1 MCKILEYKNNES
13 TVENLSI
20 KRLRDFPIYYEDF
33 VTFVT
38 NSIKGNCDEIDETFA
53 KRLIEID
60 KKGFDEY
67 GFYIRKRYMD
77 LFL

>member
-1 MCKILEYKNNES
+1 MKLM
-13 TVENLSI
+13 
-20 KRLRDFPIYYEDF
+20 RL
-33 VTFVT
+33 
-38 NSIKGNCDEIDETFA
+38 FA

>member
-13 TVENLSI
+13 VVENLSI

-38 NSIKGNCDEIDETFA
+38 NSIKGNYDEINETFC
-53 KRLIEID
+53 
-60 KKGFDEY
+60 
-67 GFYIRKRYMD
+67 
-77 LFL
+77 